1 MADPK
6 RLTGEERGKLIL
18 WIEANQGTFI
28 RDGVSFQAAARRA
41 SKYMGAQVTGKVIRS
56 IAANQSL
63 RWVGSQVKVRQK
75 KSWRCQHCGG
85 RCITKVC
92 QVCKLRRSRLLNV
105 DIGKAHGTR
114 WAKTQ
119 LRKGASFDGRHNQT
133 K

>member
-1 MADPK
+1 MAEPT

-18 WIEANQGTFI
+18 WIEANQATFI

-41 SKYMGAQVTGKVIRS
+41 SKYMRQQVTGKVIRS

-63 RWVGSQVKVRQK
+63 NWYGSAVKVRER

-85 RCITKVC
+85 RCISKVC
-92 QVCKLRRSRLLNV
+92 QVCKLRRSRELNA
-105 DIGKAHGTR
+105 DIGKAHGTS

-119 LRKGASFDGRHNQT
+119 LRKGVVFDGRYSN
-133 K
+133 

>member
-1 MADPK
+1 MAEPR

-18 WIEANQGTFI
+18 WIEANQATFI

-41 SKYMGAQVTGKVIRS
+41 SKYMGQQVTGKVIRS

-63 RWVGSQVKVRQK
+63 NWYGSAVKVTQR

-85 RCITKVC
+85 RCISKVC
-92 QVCKLRRSRLLNV
+92 QVCKLRRSRELNA
-105 DIGKAHGTR
+105 DIGKAHGTS

-119 LRKGASFDGRHNQT
+119 LRKGVVFDGRYNN
-133 K
+133 

>member
-1 MADPK
+1 MAEPT

-18 WIEANQGTFI
+18 WIEANQATFI

-41 SKYMGAQVTGKVIRS
+41 SKYMGQQVTGKVIRS

-63 RWVGSQVKVRQK
+63 KWYGSAVKVRER

-85 RCITKVC
+85 RCISKVC
-92 QVCKLRRSRLLNV
+92 QVCKLRRSRELNA
-105 DIGKAHGTR
+105 DIGKAHGTS

-119 LRKGASFDGRHNQT
+119 LRKGVVFDGRYNN
-133 K
+133 